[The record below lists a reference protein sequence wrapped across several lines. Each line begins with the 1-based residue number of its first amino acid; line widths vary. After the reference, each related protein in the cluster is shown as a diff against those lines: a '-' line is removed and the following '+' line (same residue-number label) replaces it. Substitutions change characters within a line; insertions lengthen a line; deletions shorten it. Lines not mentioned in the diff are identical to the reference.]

1 MKHNIQLTEQLSLQ
15 CVVCTIR
22 VFYCYPD
29 GYCMEGNL
37 AGGTLAIDY
46 EFAKFIP
53 TKLYALKLILD
64 MFNLETAE
72 TN

>member
-1 MKHNIQLTEQLSLQ
+1 MLYALLECFNDTPTWPRYH
-15 CVVCTIR
+15 
-22 VFYCYPD
+22 
-29 GYCMEGNL
+29 MEGNF